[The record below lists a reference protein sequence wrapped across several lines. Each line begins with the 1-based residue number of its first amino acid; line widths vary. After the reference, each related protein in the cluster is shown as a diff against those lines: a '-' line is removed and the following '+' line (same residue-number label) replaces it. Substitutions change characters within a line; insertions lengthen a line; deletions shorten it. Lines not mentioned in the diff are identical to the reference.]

1 MARTGAYKT
10 PKELKKN
17 WDNYS
22 TNLNL
27 KQTGDGIQVKEAG
40 LVTNGTLD
48 DKHLFLD
55 NRRGSLGAKFDISDE
70 HSLDVRDAP
79 LFKKLAKHPHSNV
92 PSGFRGDILLSPDW
106 AAGLKG
112 YLKDGVRNLGIRL
125 DDTRMPVLS
134 KVKGSE
140 FTKTTTH
147 SFDLA

>member
-1 MARTGAYKT
+1 MSSKNNSTGMARTGAYQT
-10 PKELKKN
+10 PEELKKN

-92 PSGFRGDILLSPDW
+92 PPRLGGRT
-106 AAGLKG
+106 KG
-112 YLKDGVRNLGIRL
+112 IPQRW
-125 DDTRMPVLS
+125 
-134 KVKGSE
+134 GSQSR
-140 FTKTTTH
+140 TQVG
-147 SFDLA
+147 